1 MLNEDFVANVSLV
14 KQQKPSFKKNKGPE
28 GDENSYEDVQVL
40 LVDDIT
46 INDKQKNEKK
56 DHASTIAIIESC
68 GYPEDFILES
78 LKTDQLNY
86 ATAFYNLVTS

>member
-1 MLNEDFVANVSLV
+1 M
-14 KQQKPSFKKNKGPE
+14 
-28 GDENSYEDVQVL
+28 
-40 LVDDIT
+40 DDLT
-46 INDKQKNEKK
+46 TTDKSKNEKK
-56 DHASTIAIIESC
+56 EHFSTIAIIESC

>member
-46 INDKQKNEKK
+46 INDK
-56 DHASTIAIIESC
+56 
-68 GYPEDFILES
+68 
-78 LKTDQLNY
+78 
-86 ATAFYNLVTS
+86 